1 MGMPCRPVLMPLL
14 ATICPAA
21 AVVLGC
27 CAPSAK
33 VTVDASN
40 PRIGTDRASASVDAQ
55 TIVGRTTKT
64 FSRARFYKPR
74 EPGLGGLEQALAPL
88 VVDELPEGVAADAV
102 DPFIAVVREIVYN
115 EGYRTHLDPER
126 PTVYAAWTMVE
137 VGGTKLDQ
145 VVYLWWYAW
154 RCERCRGRHA
164 TGRGVR
170 VVLWADGFPVVWEAL
185 SGQPKQRVFF
195 VSQSLERAAK
205 ERFGDPLPG
214 RRYSIERGLDATPDV
229 IVARVI
235 DDGPVPMGPY
245 VYVGT
250 RDEYAIT
257 TVLCRCMPSQMESVE
272 DTLYYDLEPIEALGG
287 DWEPSSVRRC
297 AIPREG
303 RFGEDGLWHI
313 VYPTAEESLD
323 RILRWP
329 KI

>member
-1 MGMPCRPVLMPLL
+1 MGMPCRPVLTSLL
-14 ATICPAA
+14 VTICPAA

-33 VTVDASN
+33 FTVDASN
-40 PRIGTDRASASVDAQ
+40 PRIETDRSSAPVDAR
-55 TIVGRTTKT
+55 TIVDRALRP
-64 FSRARFYKPR
+64 FARARFYKPR
-74 EPGLGGLEQALAPL
+74 EPGWGGLEQTLAPL
-88 VVDELPEGVAADAV
+88 IVDELPEGVAAGEV
-102 DPFIAVVREIVYN
+102 DPFAAVVREIVYN

-137 VGGTKLDQ
+137 IGGTKLDQ
-145 VVYLWWYAW
+145 VVYVWWYAR
-154 RCERCRGRHA
+154 RCERCRGRHS

-170 VVLWADGFPVVWEAL
+170 VALGADGFPVVWEAL
-185 SGQPKQRVFF
+185 SGQPKQRVLY

-205 ERFGDPLPG
+205 ELFGEPLPG
-214 RRYSIERGLDATPDV
+214 RRFSIERGLEATPDV

-235 DDGPVPMGPY
+235 DDGPAPMGPY
-245 VYVGT
+245 VYVGA

-287 DWEPSSVRRC
+287 NWEPSNIRRC
-297 AIPREG
+297 AISREG
-303 RFGEDGLWHI
+303 IFEGDSLRHI
-313 VYPTAEESLD
+313 VHPTAEESLD
-323 RILRWP
+323 RVLRWP